1 MDNLQ
6 MWENNLFNYGE
17 KVFGDKSNFQKWL
30 NSENKALENKTPK
43 SLLETK
49 EGIQRV
55 NDELGRIEHGIFS

>member
-1 MDNLQ
+1 MEKGKEISNL
-6 MWENNLFNYGE
+6 MSYGE
-17 KVFGDKSNFQKWL
+17 KVFGDKSNFQIWL
-30 NSENKALENKTPK
+30 NLESKALGNIAPK

>member
-1 MDNLQ
+1 MNK
-6 MWENNLFNYGE
+6 ENEIRKLMSYGE

-30 NSENKALENKTPK
+30 NSESKVLGNITPIFLLKTV
-43 SLLETK
+43 

>member
-1 MDNLQ
+1 MNK
-6 MWENNLFNYGE
+6 ENEIRKLMSYGE

-30 NSENKALENKTPK
+30 NSESKVLGNITPK
-43 SLLETK
+43 SLLETE